1 VLEGNGG
8 IRRSHTHTLTAQ
20 GHGTV
25 FEDNGDTYEGDFLYG
40 QKHGR
45 GRAVYGGRPV
55 DGFGADVYEGHF
67 ENDLK

>member
-1 VLEGNGG
+1 
-8 IRRSHTHTLTAQ
+8 
-20 GHGTV
+20 V

>member
-1 VLEGNGG
+1 VCFSGNR
-8 IRRSHTHTLTAQ
+8 IPSYTCPLPQ

-45 GRAVYGGRPV
+45 GRAVYGGRPI
-55 DGFGADVYEGHF
+55 DGFGGDVYEGHF